1 MSGDELTGG
10 PMFVCPGQ
18 LQPVTPAVHRARLSA
33 GWDICDACEWRLHT
47 EGLSDRASAQVEFM
61 RGQRAAGIERT
72 EFGVRGMWLNA
83 LTPAAVALLARI
95 LSLSLADR
103 WEERRLSRS
112 SLGSRVL
119 RGSVT
124 STSELTA
131 ERAPLPELLMGFD
144 GRVFSAE
151 VFAGAVTAVRELG
164 VDVVDVGR
172 STAALLQEV
181 LRCHPRLAGALFVTG
196 AGAPAGWSG
205 LDATDVAGDGVQV
218 VWREFGVGL
227 RSTVAAGQS
236 DGLQEPQSGLRLSLQ
251 LPEAVRGGRTLRRLS
266 RTAGHYAAL
275 DFEDRYRDWLKGWHG
290 GVSSARLLV
299 GTDDGLVRQRV
310 QWLAEHCGWS
320 LAVCSAAESR
330 RAESGAAIEVLED
343 DRWFVLRRAGGERVA
358 AEHLAQR
365 LNSGAAAGSRTSQLT
380 AHADSVTGRLWF
392 SDAARPGNAGMT
404 ERIEDALAVAGVLL
418 GTAGLLSEL
427 QPGNLPGNRSSPPRP
442 AC

>member
-1 MSGDELTGG
+1 MPGEELTGG
-10 PMFVCPGQ
+10 PLFVCPGQ

-33 GWDICDACEWRLHT
+33 GWNVCDACEWRLHT
-47 EGLSDRASAQVEFM
+47 EGLSDRVSAQVEFI
-61 RGQRAAGIERT
+61 RGQRSAGIERT

-83 LTPAAVALLARI
+83 LTPAAAALLAQI

-103 WEERRLSRS
+103 WQERRQTRS
-112 SLGSRVL
+112 SPGTQVL
-119 RGSVT
+119 RGPVT
-124 STSELTA
+124 SAAELTFA
-131 ERAPLPELLMGFD
+131 REPLPELLMGFD
-144 GRVFSAE
+144 GRAFSAE
-151 VFAGAVTAVRELG
+151 VFGGAVTAVRELG
-164 VDVVDVGR
+164 VDVLDVGR
-172 STAALLQEV
+172 STAAMLQEV
-181 LRCHPRLAGALFVTG
+181 LRCQPRLAGALFVTG
-196 AGAPAGWSG
+196 SGAPAGWSG

-218 VWREFGVGL
+218 VWREFGLGL
-227 RSTVAAGQS
+227 RPLAEAGQS
-236 DGLQEPQSGLRLSLQ
+236 DALQEPPSGLRLSLQ
-251 LPEAVRGGRTLRRLS
+251 LPEAIRGGLALRRLS
-266 RTAGHYAAL
+266 RTAGRYGAL
-275 DFEDRYRDWLKGWHG
+275 DFEDRYREWLQGWHG
-290 GVSSARLLV
+290 GASSARLLV

-358 AEHLAQR
+358 AERLAQR
-365 LNSGAAAGSRTSQLT
+365 LNSAAAAGSRTSQLT

-418 GTAGLLSEL
+418 GTPGLLSEL
-427 QPGNLPGNRSSPPRP
+427 QPVNLPGNRSSPPRA